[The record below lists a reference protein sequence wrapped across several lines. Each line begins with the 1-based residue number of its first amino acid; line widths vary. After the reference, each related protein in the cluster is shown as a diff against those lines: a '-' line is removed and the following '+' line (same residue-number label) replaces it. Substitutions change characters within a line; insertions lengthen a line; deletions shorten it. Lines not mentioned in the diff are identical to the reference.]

1 MGIGCYF
8 IHNSVNLIPTS
19 ILDLYSKRIYDYTNE
34 MFFVACVALNLPH
47 VICIVFQSQETES
60 AEICGA
66 VISAGGEMKAY
77 KPSD

>member
-1 MGIGCYF
+1 
-8 IHNSVNLIPTS
+8 
-19 ILDLYSKRIYDYTNE
+19 